1 MQFKNIGFRVPGL
14 HAAAS
19 MALTEAHMSTT
30 AQQRREALA
39 FWQKHGLAAA
49 MDYAGVCRSTLYAWQ
64 AAYLERG
71 MAGLASK
78 PRAH

>member
-39 FWQKHGLAAA
+39 FW
-49 MDYAGVCRSTLYAWQ
+49 
-64 AAYLERG
+64 
-71 MAGLASK
+71 
-78 PRAH
+78 